1 MTGPGSLAGKARGR
15 DADLRRWRD
24 LGGTL
29 ALLLVLGWILGR
41 MGFFDPGRLAAG
53 LANFGRFAA
62 ELFPPDLS
70 VLPVVLS
77 SLVETVE
84 MAFAGTFLGFL
95 LSFPLG
101 VLGTRTL
108 FPGPVVLAVRLL
120 VAVVRTVPS
129 LLWALIMVI
138 VVGLGPLAGTLA
150 LALYTVGYL
159 AKLYAEILEG
169 IDPEILEAVRGL
181 GARRHHIVRFVFWP
195 EAANTILS
203 QLLFMLEYNIRSST
217 VLGLVGAGGIGFYMQ
232 IYISTLAYG
241 RLATVLLAVL
251 AVVLVMDALSAW
263 VRRRY
268 LLQT

>member
-1 MTGPGSLAGKARGR
+1 MAEPGSLAGKGR
-15 DADLRRWRD
+15 DVNLRRWQG
-24 LGGTL
+24 LSGAL
-29 ALLLVLGWILGR
+29 ALLAALGWVLGR
-41 MGFFDPGRLAAG
+41 MGFFEPGRLTGG
-53 LANFGRFAA
+53 LVNFGRFAA

-70 VLPVVLS
+70 VLPVVLGA
-77 SLVETVE
+77 LIETVE

-108 FPGPVVLAVRLL
+108 FPRPVVLAVRLV
-120 VAVVRTVPS
+120 VAVTRTVPS
-129 LLWALIMVI
+129 LLWAVIMVI

-150 LALYTVGYL
+150 LAVYTVGYL

-169 IDPEILEAVRGL
+169 VDPEVIEAVRGL
-181 GARRHHIVRFVFWP
+181 GARRHHLVRYVLWP
-195 EAANTILS
+195 ESANTVLS

-232 IYISTLAYG
+232 VYISTLAYS

-251 AVVLVMDALSAW
+251 VVVVVMDVLSAW
-263 VRRRY
+263 ARRHY
-268 LLQT
+268 LLDT